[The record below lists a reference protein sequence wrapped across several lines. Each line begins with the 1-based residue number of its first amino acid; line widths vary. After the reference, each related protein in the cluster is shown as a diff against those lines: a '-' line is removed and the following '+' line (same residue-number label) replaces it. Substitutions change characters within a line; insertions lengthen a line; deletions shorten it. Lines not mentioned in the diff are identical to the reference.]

1 MAIEVSATIVAI
13 KEFGVWLLKRFISF
27 VVTLVIFASQAHSQ
41 SFSCSFGTQPACL
54 DYGDKVCSS
63 MGKCVSSDAV
73 CFDSFTC
80 GFDGF
85 VCKSSLNEVIEEYD
99 ELVERYNTLVTK
111 YEDLRFD
118 YNQLVSSKNELN
130 DKFSDLLEEFEQ
142 QIEQNQYLISC
153 ISGSSSISEAQNC
166 Y

>member
-1 MAIEVSATIVAI
+1 MKIGVSATIVAI
-13 KEFGVWLLKRFISF
+13 KEFGVWLLKRCISF
-27 VVTLVIFASQAHSQ
+27 VFALALFASQAHSQ
-41 SFSCSFGTQPACL
+41 SFSCSFGTEPACL

-73 CFDSFTC
+73 CFDGFTC

-99 ELVERYNTLVTK
+99 QLVERYNTLVTK

-118 YNQLVSSKNELN
+118 YNQLVRSKNELN
-130 DKFSDLLEEFEQ
+130 DKFSNLLEEFESSLDQ
-142 QIEQNQYLISC
+142 KAELISC
-153 ISGSSSISEAQNC
+153 VANSNNIIEAQNC